1 MFSEHSS
8 YNRGCS
14 SVLVISPKE
23 TCDPRVTWNHGEISG
38 KEVSEDLR
46 PQCAVRAG
54 AVYIPPTCLCE
65 KSGNGLRVPGRG
77 NPSWVGGQTFV
88 GNPAGGNSGA

>member
-14 SVLVISPKE
+14 SVLVTSPKE